1 MGIRENQPK
10 AYNFYE
16 SDGWKMLRVLPRDD
30 NTFYLANLGGM
41 QKNKFKEYVNKDELA
56 EIKRKYKLFRK
67 EELQQQTTID
77 DYLF

>member
-1 MGIRENQPK
+1 MVIRENQPK
-10 AYNFYE
+10 AYNLYE

-30 NTFYLANLGGM
+30 DTFYLANLGGM